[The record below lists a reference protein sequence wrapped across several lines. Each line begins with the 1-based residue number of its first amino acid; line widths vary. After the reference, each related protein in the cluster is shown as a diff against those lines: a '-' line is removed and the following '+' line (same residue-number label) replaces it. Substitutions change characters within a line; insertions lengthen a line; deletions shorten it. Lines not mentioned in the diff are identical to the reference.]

1 LAGEGGRL
9 IAAGD
14 INPGTVLTVLFAVI
28 IGAFSLGSLG
38 PRVEAFA
45 KAQAAAQKIFQ
56 TLARIPTIDSL
67 IDDGDKPQGI
77 KGTIELQNVSF
88 IYPARPES
96 IFPPLS
102 SLIVVT
108 VLKNI
113 NIKIPEGKFTAVVGP
128 SGSGKSTI
136 LQLLERFYDPV
147 EGEVYLDGHNIRN
160 LNVKFL
166 RSQMGLV
173 SQEPVLFGTTVFGNV
188 CHGYFPPLD
197 QL

>member
-1 LAGEGGRL
+1 MLASGEL
-9 IAAGD
+9 TAGA
-14 INPGTVLTVLFAVI
+14 VLTVLFAVI

-96 IFPPLS
+96 ILPPLP

-113 NIKIPEGKFTAVVGP
+113 NIKI
-128 SGSGKSTI
+128 
-136 LQLLERFYDPV
+136 
-147 EGEVYLDGHNIRN
+147 
-160 LNVKFL
+160 
-166 RSQMGLV
+166 
-173 SQEPVLFGTTVFGNV
+173 
-188 CHGYFPPLD
+188 
-197 QL
+197 